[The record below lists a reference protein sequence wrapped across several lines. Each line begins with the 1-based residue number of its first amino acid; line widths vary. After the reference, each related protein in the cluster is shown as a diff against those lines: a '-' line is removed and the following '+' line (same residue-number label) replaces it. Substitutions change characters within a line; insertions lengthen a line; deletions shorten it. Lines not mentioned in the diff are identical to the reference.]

1 MARSEQFLGAFEVAN
16 SALSRANLEEVA
28 AINAWNEYFKD
39 LASIVKD
46 DRCAQQSDLGK
57 LMSKEGLLR

>member
-1 MARSEQFLGAFEVAN
+1 MEA
-16 SALSRANLEEVA
+16 A
-28 AINAWNEYFKD
+28 AINAWNNYFKK
-39 LASIVKD
+39 LISIVKD